1 LAEIFNTI
9 LFYPFLNLLLAIYH
23 IFGNNFGWAIIIVA
37 VVTRLAMMPLMK
49 TQIDMTKKMAS
60 LQPELA
66 KLQKQYANN
75 QEKLSEEQMK
85 LYKKVGYN
93 PLGCIGTLI
102 PQLVILSALY
112 GVIRAVSNSNFD
124 GIYPFIQTWV
134 FGSAKPA
141 IDTTFLWWDLRIGYN
156 AVAGE
161 TSRFSAKALP
171 YLILALFVGLSQYLA
186 TDFSQR
192 LQKHG
197 ISTPKR
203 KKNEPMS
210 QQEMQE
216 KTNTYMMAIFPVMTI
231 FLAFSYS
238 SALSI
243 YWMVQSFAL
252 VIQYLLMDVEKSKSF
267 LKEGFLG
274 KIFNKKLSKTK

>member
-1 LAEIFNTI
+1 MAEIFNTI

-23 IFGNNFGWAIIIVA
+23 VFGNSFGIAIIIVA
-37 VVTRLAMMPLMK
+37 VVTRLAMTPLMK
-49 TQIDMTKKMAS
+49 SQIDMTKKMAS

-75 QEKLSEEQMK
+75 QQKLSEEQMK

-93 PLGCIGTLI
+93 PIGCIGTLI
-102 PQLVILSALY
+102 PQLIILSALY

-124 GIYPFIQTWV
+124 GIYPFIQTWM
-134 FGSAKPA
+134 FGSGKPV
-141 IDTTFLWWDLRIGYN
+141 IDTTFLWWDLRVGYN
-156 AVAGE
+156 AIAAE
-161 TSRFSAKALP
+161 TGRFSMEAIP
-171 YLILALFVGLSQYLA
+171 YFVLALFVGLSQYLA
-186 TDFSQR
+186 TDFSQK

-197 ISTPKR
+197 ANTPKR

-252 VIQYLLMDVEKSKSF
+252 VFQYMIMDVEKSKSF
-267 LKEGFLG
+267 LKAGFLG
-274 KIFNKKLSKTK
+274 KIFSKKISKTK